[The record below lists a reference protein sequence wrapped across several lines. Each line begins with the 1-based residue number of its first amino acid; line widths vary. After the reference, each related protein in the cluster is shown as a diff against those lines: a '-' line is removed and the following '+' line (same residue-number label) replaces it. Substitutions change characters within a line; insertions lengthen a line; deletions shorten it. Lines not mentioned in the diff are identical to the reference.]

1 MQVKK
6 EYGDYVIHYI
16 VGGNLVSKLLKQL
29 SQKEIDTFVAAKQHL
44 KYFEPKNGK
53 YKTKPKPK
61 QDDTPTENDAPT
73 ENEA

>member
-44 KYFEPKNGK
+44 KYFEPKSNGK
-53 YKTKPKPK
+53 VKTK
-61 QDDTPTENDAPT
+61 QADVEAPT

>member
-6 EYGDYVIHYI
+6 EYGDYIVHYMS
-16 VGGNLVSKLLKQL
+16 GGNLVSKLLKQL

-44 KYFEPKNGK
+44 KYFEPKANGK
-53 YKTKPKPK
+53 VKTK
-61 QDDTPTENDAPT
+61 QVDAPT

>member
-53 YKTKPKPK
+53 VKTK
-61 QDDTPTENDAPT
+61 QADAPTDVDAPT

>member
-6 EYGDYVIHYI
+6 QYEDYVIHYMS
-16 VGGNLVSKLLKQL
+16 GGNLVSKLLKQL

-44 KYFEPKNGK
+44 KYFEPKNENA
-53 YKTKPKPK
+53 KTK
-61 QDDTPTENDAPT
+61 QADAPT

>member
-6 EYGDYVIHYI
+6 EYGDYIIHYMS
-16 VGGNLVSKLLKQL
+16 GGNLVSKLLKQL

-44 KYFEPKNGK
+44 KYFEPKANEK
-53 YKTKPKPK
+53 VKTK
-61 QDDTPTENDAPT
+61 QADAPTDVEAPT

>member
-6 EYGDYVIHYI
+6 QYEDYVIHYMS
-16 VGGNLVSKLLKQL
+16 GGNLVSKLLKQL

-44 KYFEPKNGK
+44 KYFEPKSNGK
-53 YKTKPKPK
+53 VKTK
-61 QDDTPTENDAPT
+61 QADAPTDVEAPT

>member
-6 EYGDYVIHYI
+6 EYSDYIIHYMS
-16 VGGNLVSKLLKQL
+16 GGNLVSKLLKQL

-53 YKTKPKPK
+53 VKTK
-61 QDDTPTENDAPT
+61 QADTTT

>member
-6 EYGDYVIHYI
+6 EYLDYVIHYI

-53 YKTKPKPK
+53 VKTK
-61 QDDTPTENDAPT
+61 
-73 ENEA
+73 